1 MYMSDNSKSLY
12 NFGGTT
18 AILSGLMMMF
28 LGYWFIFQ
36 SDNYPE
42 DMHGVGVV
50 MTTMIVPT
58 IVATTILLIKDVK
71 NGAFLAL
78 AFATLW
84 IITDLLAHS
93 SQTAPLKKINELIA
107 VSSTEDI
114 ETSVKWVWQD
124 WSESLTLISAFLYS
138 VSAICYG
145 ISIRKWGN
153 SIGAFLFFLSAF
165 VYVLTFIPIIDFNW
179 HILFRGITFIFLGGV
194 LYQAPTDIVE
204 EVWES

>member
-12 NFGGTT
+12 KFGATT
-18 AILSGLMMMF
+18 AIFSGLMMLF
-28 LGYWFIFQ
+28 LGYWFTFQ
-36 SDNYPE
+36 SDTYPE
-42 DMHGVGVV
+42 AMHGVGVV
-50 MTTMIVPT
+50 MTIMIVPT
-58 IVATTILLIKDVK
+58 IVAITILLIKDVK
-71 NGAFLAL
+71 SGALLAV

-93 SQTAPLKKINELIA
+93 SQTAPLEKINQLIA

-114 ETSVKWVWQD
+114 ETAVKWVWQD

-153 SIGAFLFFLSAF
+153 SIGAFLFFLSAV
-165 VYVLTFIPIIDFNW
+165 VYIITFIPFIDFNW
-179 HILFRGITFIFLGGV
+179 HVLFRGITFIFIGGV
-194 LYQAPTDIVE
+194 LYQAPTDSIE